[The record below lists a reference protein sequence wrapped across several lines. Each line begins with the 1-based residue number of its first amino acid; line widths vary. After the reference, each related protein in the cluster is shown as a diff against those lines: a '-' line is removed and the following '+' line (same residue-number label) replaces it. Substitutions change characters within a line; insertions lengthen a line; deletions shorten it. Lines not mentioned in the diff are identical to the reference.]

1 MSETTLEFI
10 SLLFSFLGSTVGT
23 FIGFL
28 SGVKLR
34 DYRISQLEKKQ
45 SNLAEKQEVD
55 ENEISEVKITI
66 TAMNGKIESHEKR
79 IEKGEKKLEQLE
91 EFHIKRSD

>member
-1 MSETTLEFI
+1 MSETALEI
-10 SLLFSFLGSTVGT
+10 IKLVFSFLGSTVGT

-45 SNLAEKQEVD
+45 SSLAEKQEAD

>member
-1 MSETTLEFI
+1 MSETTLEI
-10 SLLFSFLGSTVGT
+10 IKLIFSFLGSTVGT

-45 SNLAEKQEVD
+45 TVFDKKQQED
-55 ENEISEVKITI
+55 ENESSEVKITI
-66 TAMNGKIESHEKR
+66 TAMNGKIESHEER
-79 IEKGEKKLEQLE
+79 IQKGEKKLEQLE
-91 EFHIKRSD
+91 EFHMKKE

>member
-1 MSETTLEFI
+1 MSETTLEI
-10 SLLFSFLGSTVGT
+10 IKLVFSFLGSTVGT

-45 SNLAEKQEVD
+45 STLAERQEAD
-55 ENEISEVKITI
+55 EDEISEVKITI
-66 TAMNGKIESHEKR
+66 TAMNGKIESHEER
-79 IEKGEKKLEQLE
+79 IIKGEKKLEQLE
-91 EFHIKRSD
+91 NLHIKRE

>member
-1 MSETTLEFI
+1 MSETALEI
-10 SLLFSFLGSTVGT
+10 IRLVFSFLGSTVGT

-34 DYRISQLEKKQ
+34 DYRIAQLEKKQ
-45 SNLAEKQEVD
+45 TSFAEKQQED

-79 IEKGEKKLEQLE
+79 ITKGEEKIEKLQSL
-91 EFHIKRSD
+91 HMSD

>member
-1 MSETTLEFI
+1 MSETTLEI
-10 SLLFSFLGSTVGT
+10 IKLVFSFLGSTVGT

-45 SNLAEKQEVD
+45 TTFAEKQRED

-66 TAMNGKIESHEKR
+66 TAMNGKIESHEER
-79 IEKGEKKLEQLE
+79 IKKGEKKLEQLE
-91 EFHIKRSD
+91 EFHMKKE

>member
-1 MSETTLEFI
+1 MSETTLEI
-10 SLLFSFLGSTVGT
+10 IKLVFSFLGSTVGT

-45 SNLAEKQEVD
+45 SDFAQKQEED
-55 ENEISEVKITI
+55 ETEISEVKITI
-66 TAMNGKIESHEKR
+66 TAMNGKIESHEER
-79 IEKGEKKLEQLE
+79 IKKGEKSLNSLKN
-91 EFHIKRSD
+91 ST

>member
-1 MSETTLEFI
+1 MSETALEI
-10 SLLFSFLGSTVGT
+10 IRLVFSFLGSTVGT

-34 DYRISQLEKKQ
+34 DYRIAQLEKKQ
-45 SNLAEKQEVD
+45 TSFAERQQED

-79 IEKGEKKLEQLE
+79 ITKGEEKIEKLQSL
-91 EFHIKRSD
+91 HMSD

>member
-1 MSETTLEFI
+1 MSETALEI
-10 SLLFSFLGSTVGT
+10 IKLIFSFLGSTVGT

-45 SNLAEKQEVD
+45 INLAEKQQDD

-66 TAMNGKIESHEKR
+66 TAMNGKIESHEER
-79 IEKGEKKLEQLE
+79 IKKGEKKLEQLE
-91 EFHIKRSD
+91 EFHMKKE

>member
-1 MSETTLEFI
+1 MSETTLEI
-10 SLLFSFLGSTVGT
+10 IKLIFSFLGSTVGT

-34 DYRISQLEKKQ
+34 DYRISQLEKKH
-45 SNLAEKQEVD
+45 SSLAEKQETD

-66 TAMNGKIESHEKR
+66 TAMNGKIESHEER
-79 IEKGEKKLEQLE
+79 IAKGEKKLEQLE
-91 EFHIKRSD
+91 EFHMRKE